1 MTRLTPV
8 IAVLVAILL
17 ALFYTRPLYMGEVT
31 ETRAKIASYDA
42 ALAAAERFN
51 QKEAEL
57 TAARAA
63 ISEESLERLAAF
75 LPDGV
80 DNVQLILDM
89 DALAAR
95 SGVTLSNFDIA
106 SGESSGGGT
115 SPTQTSAPAGGVAP
129 VDTGIGGLALAADA
143 GPVDSVDLTLSA
155 SGTYSAFRTF
165 LGGLEQS
172 LRPLDVINL
181 SVEESNTGVYTY
193 DMTIRIYWLR

>member
-8 IAVLVAILL
+8 VAVLVAILL
-17 ALFYTRPLYMGEVT
+17 TLFYTRPLYMGEVT

-95 SGVTLSNFDIA
+95 SGVTLSDFDIVSQDTGSTGA
-106 SGESSGGGT
+106 SPAQSS
-115 SPTQTSAPAGGVAP
+115 AAGAAP

-155 SGTYSAFRTF
+155 AGSYSAFRTF